1 MVTNFEDLTEDLTPD
16 EIALLKPLIKGLE
29 TKTKDNP
36 IKAPEIIK
44 AMNTFA
50 KSKGLATISEPRLR
64 KLINHIRVNGILP
77 VIATSKG
84 YYISYDKQEV
94 LDQITSLTQ
103 RANSILNSTDGLRKF
118 LLT

>member
-1 MVTNFEDLTEDLTPD
+1 MITNFEDFTEDLTPD
-16 EIALLKPLIKGLE
+16 EKALLKPLTKGLE

-50 KSKGLATISEPRLR
+50 KSKGLTTLSEPRLR
-64 KLINHIRVNGILP
+64 KLINHIRVNGIMP

-84 YYISYDKQEV
+84 YYVSYDKQEI

-103 RANSILNSTDGLRKF
+103 RANSILDSANGLNKF
-118 LLT
+118 L